1 MRTISRLLVVRGVI
15 TSCAPGLHGFLAVC
29 TVCNLCRPPG
39 TYVHVAFY
47 HQGQGVSALAVSGL
61 PAGEGSRD
69 IFQPSATGE
78 TINSGTRPYLTAL
91 PHCEEGH
98 GCAQPIARIHSGHCQ
113 DDKQQ

>member
-1 MRTISRLLVVRGVI
+1 MRTISRLLVVGGVI
-15 TSCAPGLHGFLAVC
+15 TSCAPGLQWFSGGLHSLQPVQTARNLRARSFL
-29 TVCNLCRPPG
+29 
-39 TYVHVAFY
+39 

-69 IFQPSATGE
+69 ILQPSATGE

-98 GCAQPIARIHSGHCQ
+98 GCAQPIARVHSGHCQ

>member
-1 MRTISRLLVVRGVI
+1 MRTISRLLVVGGVI

-47 HQGQGVSALAVSGL
+47 IKVRGKRASGVRLASRRGVSRHL
-61 PAGEGSRD
+61 
-69 IFQPSATGE
+69 QPSATGE

-98 GCAQPIARIHSGHCQ
+98 GCAQPIARVHSGHCQ